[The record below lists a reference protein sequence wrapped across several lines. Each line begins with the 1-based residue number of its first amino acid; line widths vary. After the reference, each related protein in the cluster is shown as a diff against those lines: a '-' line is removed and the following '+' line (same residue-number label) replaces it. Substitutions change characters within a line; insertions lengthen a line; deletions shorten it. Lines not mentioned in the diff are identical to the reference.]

1 MSLLDGRNRA
11 HAQRIRSGCNQHPEY
26 KGKGTPPDPF
36 CGRCGFIHEG
46 WNELVAAMNDLL
58 KD

>member
-1 MSLLDGRNRA
+1 VTILSGRNRA
-11 HAQRIRSGCNQHPEY
+11 HAQRIRTGCTQHPEY
-26 KGKGTPPDPF
+26 KGKGTPDPL
-36 CGRCGFIHEG
+36 CGRCFYIHEG